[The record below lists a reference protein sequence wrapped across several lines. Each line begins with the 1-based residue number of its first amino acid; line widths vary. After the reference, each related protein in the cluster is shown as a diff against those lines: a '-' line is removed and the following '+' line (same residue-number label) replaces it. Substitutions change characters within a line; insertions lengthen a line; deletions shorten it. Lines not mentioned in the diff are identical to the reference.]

1 MRFARWSV
9 ATVVL
14 VVLATACASDSS
26 TVPGSGS
33 PSPVATSPGSS
44 SGGGGGTGYGHGGY
58 GSGGGGGG
66 SGGGGGTSTMTVTQA
81 NYTFSPSTFK
91 VASGDTIT
99 VKNSTPSTPHTFTID
114 GQNVDVEVSP
124 ATSQDVKID
133 LPAGTYPFFCRFH
146 QAEGMTGTLTV
157 T

>member
-1 MRFARWSV
+1 MRIARWSV

-14 VVLATACASDSS
+14 VVLGTACASSSS
-26 TVPGSGS
+26 TTPGGSGS
-33 PSPVATSPGSS
+33 GGGNPVATSPGSS
-44 SGGGGGTGYGHGGY
+44 SGGGGGGYGQGGY

-66 SGGGGGTSTMTVTQA
+66 GGGGASALTVTQA
-81 NYTFSPSTFK
+81 NYTFSPSTFT

-99 VKNSTPSTPHTFTID
+99 VKNGTPGTPHTFTID
-114 GQNVDVEVSP
+114 GQNVDVTVSP

-133 LPAGTYPFFCRFH
+133 LPPGTYPFFCRFH
-146 QAEGMTGTLTV
+146 QASGMTGTLKV

>member
-14 VVLATACASDSS
+14 VVLATACASSGS
-26 TVPGSGS
+26 TTVPGSGS
-33 PSPVATSPGSS
+33 SNPVVTSPGSS
-44 SGGGGGTGYGHGGY
+44 SGGGGGGYGQGGY
-58 GSGGGGGG
+58 GGGGGG
-66 SGGGGGTSTMTVTQA
+66 GGGGGASTMTVTQA
-81 NYTFSPSTFK
+81 NYTFSPSTFT

-99 VKNSTPSTPHTFTID
+99 VKNGTPSTPHTFTID
-114 GQNVDVEVSP
+114 GQDVDVTVSP
-124 ATSQDVKID
+124 ATSQDVTID

>member
-9 ATVVL
+9 AVVVL

-44 SGGGGGTGYGHGGY
+44 SGGGGGSGYGHGGY

-66 SGGGGGTSTMTVTQA
+66 GGGGASTMTVTQA

>member
-1 MRFARWSV
+1 
-9 ATVVL
+9 
-14 VVLATACASDSS
+14 
-26 TVPGSGS
+26 
-33 PSPVATSPGSS
+33 
-44 SGGGGGTGYGHGGY
+44 
-58 GSGGGGGG
+58 
-66 SGGGGGTSTMTVTQA
+66 MTVTQA

-99 VKNSTPSTPHTFTID
+99 VKDSTPSTPHTFTID